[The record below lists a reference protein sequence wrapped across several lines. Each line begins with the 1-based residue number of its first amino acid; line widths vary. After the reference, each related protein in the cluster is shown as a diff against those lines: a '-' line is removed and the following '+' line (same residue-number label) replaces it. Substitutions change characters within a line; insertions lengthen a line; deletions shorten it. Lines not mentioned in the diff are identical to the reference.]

1 MKLLCALALA
11 LVLSAC
17 GGGGGGGGSSGGGV
31 VVTPFT
37 GFSYLQPNTTVFAAA
52 AYSTDVTYN
61 SNIVNGYV
69 TSKSA
74 PTVTSGTAGSTSGV
88 GATETLNGSTLATS
102 LNITSGAGTNATWS
116 ISAGDSLTNVTR
128 NTSTVAVY
136 ALNAARTNEALY
148 VYGPGMG
155 WSYQTYG
162 IWITGEG
169 TGAGNAGAMSVGA
182 ISPASGIPTTG
193 TATFTGTSGGV
204 YVAASGQPFLT
215 LSDMTAAT
223 NFGTRQ
229 ITFNTTNTIISAF
242 NGSGASAQTGLDL
255 SGTLAYSAGT
265 NSFNGT
271 VTTANSALTGSAFGK
286 FYGPSATEVGGIYN
300 VTAGSGLQSMSGA
313 FGGKR

>member
-74 PTVTSGTAGSTSGV
+74 PTVASGTAGSTSGV

-116 ISAGDSLTNVTR
+116 ISAGDSLTNVTY
-128 NTSTVAVY
+128 NSSTVAVY

-162 IWITGEG
+162 VWITGEG
-169 TGAGNAGAMSVGA
+169 TGAGNAGAMSVGSFTPTA
-182 ISPASGIPTTG
+182 GIPSTG
-193 TATFTGTSGGV
+193 SATFTGTSGGV
-204 YVAASGQPFLT
+204 YVAATGQPFLT
-215 LSDMTAAT
+215 VSDMTAVT
-223 NFGTRQ
+223 NFATRT

-242 NGSGASAQTGLDL
+242 NGSGASAQSGLNL
-255 SGTLAYSAGT
+255 SGTLNNIGGNNIY
-265 NSFNGT
+265 GT
-271 VTTANSALTGSAFGK
+271 VTTANAAMTGTAYTAY
-286 FYGPSATEVGGIYN
+286 YGPTATEIGGIYN
-300 VTAGSGLQSMSGA
+300 VKASTGLQSMSGA

>member
-1 MKLLCALALA
+1 MAALSLA
-11 LVLSAC
+11 LVAC
-17 GGGGGGGGSSGGGV
+17 GGGGGGGSSSGGV

-37 GFSYLQPNTTVFAAA
+37 GFSYLQPNSTVFAAA
-52 AYSTDVTYN
+52 AYSTDLTYT

-69 TSKSA
+69 TSRSA
-74 PTVTSGTAGSTSGV
+74 PTVASGTAGSTTGV

-102 LNITSGAGTNATWS
+102 LNLYSGAGAANVWS
-116 ISAGDSLTNVTR
+116 ISSGDSFINVTR

-136 ALNAARTNEALY
+136 GINAAGTNEFLY

-169 TGAGNAGAMSVGA
+169 TGSGHAGAMSVG
-182 ISPASGIPTTG
+182 SMTPVSGIPATG

-204 YVAASGQPFLT
+204 YVAATGQPFLT

-242 NGSGASAQTGLDL
+242 NGSGASAQTGLNL
-255 SGTLAYSAGT
+255 SGTLAYNAGT
-265 NSFNGT
+265 NAFTGA
-271 VTTANSALTGSAFGK
+271 VTTANSALTGTAYGK
-286 FYGPSATEVGGIYN
+286 FYGPTATEVGGIYN
-300 VTAGSGLQSMSGA
+300 TTGAGLLTMNGA